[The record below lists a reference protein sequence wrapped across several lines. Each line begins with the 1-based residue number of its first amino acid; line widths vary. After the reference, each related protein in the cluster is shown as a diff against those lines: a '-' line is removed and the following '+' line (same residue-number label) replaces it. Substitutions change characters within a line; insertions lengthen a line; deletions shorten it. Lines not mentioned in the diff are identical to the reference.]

1 MRLFSPLRS
10 WFRATFLR
18 SREEREMDT
27 ELRFHLEARIDDL
40 LRDGLSRPEALRRA
54 RLEFGGIESAKEDC
68 REARGVN
75 FVETLVQDLRFGSRT
90 LRKNPGFAVTAIL
103 TLALGIGSTAAVFSV
118 VNAVLLKPL
127 PYPHADRIVM
137 PWWAWPVTDLGED
150 FPWGQRDFV
159 AFQRQVVGFQ
169 HVGAFKADS
178 FNLTGFGDPI
188 RLDGIKASAGFFPA
202 LGVPPLVGRTFTAEE
217 DQPGH
222 ELEVV
227 LSHSL
232 WLERFGSDPAAVGRS
247 IELNGLAYTVIGV
260 MPPGFVFPRGEE
272 MPVVLGFPRQ
282 AQLWVPNP
290 TPLNPAGPQD
300 LAVVGRLRDGVTFE
314 QAFAELQVF
323 GKDREREYPQAAG
336 YFTPRLATLG
346 RQVAGDSRRPL
357 LLLLGAVAVVLLI
370 ACSNVANLLLA
381 RSLLRGKEFSLRGAL
396 GAGRGRLLRQ
406 LLVENV
412 VLAFCGGV
420 LGTLFAWAGVF
431 FAKTFGPSN
440 LPRLHE
446 VTLDLRVFGFALG
459 VACLTGI
466 IFGLPPAFAA
476 TREGLIESLRERGP
490 AAAASSSRLRS
501 ALLVS
506 QVALALV
513 LVVAAG
519 LLVRTFYS
527 LLRSD
532 AGFNPSRVFTF
543 QLTLPAGKYSDVDAM
558 ARVYH
563 AVLQRL
569 QSAPRVQ
576 QVGFSSAVPLGG
588 APDNTGIR
596 MPDRPVTRAKE
607 FPPTANY
614 LFATPGYFAAV
625 GTPLLRGRDFTES
638 DTLDS
643 LHVTIITAAMAQRYW
658 PGRDPLGK
666 QVGVG
671 LTRFPLR
678 TIVGIVADTKH
689 VSLSEKPIP
698 EMYVPYTQNEI
709 KVWPNMQTMQVALR
723 TAQDPA
729 SVVGDVRR
737 ALSSV
742 DPDLPLARPATLASL
757 VDESVVQPRFSMLL
771 LASFGGIALLLA
783 SIGMYGV
790 ISYSVARRTR
800 EIGIRMA
807 LGAAPRQV
815 FRMVLGQGARLVSIG
830 LAVGLIASFG
840 VARLMTSFLYGVRA
854 TDPATYAA
862 VCVLLTLV
870 VLLACYLPARR
881 ATRVEPTVA
890 LREE

>member
-1 MRLFSPLRS
+1 
-10 WFRATFLR
+10 
-18 SREEREMDT
+18 
-27 ELRFHLEARIDDL
+27 
-40 LRDGLSRPEALRRA
+40 
-54 RLEFGGIESAKEDC
+54 
-68 REARGVN
+68 
-75 FVETLVQDLRFGSRT
+75 
-90 LRKNPGFAVTAIL
+90 
-103 TLALGIGSTAAVFSV
+103 
-118 VNAVLLKPL
+118 
-127 PYPHADRIVM
+127 M

-159 AFQRQVVGFQ
+159 AFLRQQSAFQ
-169 HVGAFKADS
+169 SVGAFKPDS

-202 LGVPPLVGRTFTAEE
+202 LGVPPLMGRTFTAQEE
-217 DQPGH
+217 EPGH

-227 LSHSL
+227 LSFSL
-232 WLERFGSDPAAVGRS
+232 WRDRFGSDSGVLGRS
-247 IELNGLAYTVIGV
+247 INLNGLPYTVIGV

-282 AQLWVPNP
+282 AQLWIPNP

-300 LAVVGRLRDGVTFE
+300 LAVVGRLKDGVSFE
-314 QAFAELQVF
+314 QAFAEMKVF

-346 RQVAGDSRRPL
+346 HQVVGDSRRPL
-357 LLLLGAVAVVLLI
+357 LLLLGAVGVVLLI

-381 RSLLRGKEFSLRGAL
+381 RALLRGKEFTLRGAL
-396 GAGRGRLLRQ
+396 GAGRGRLIRQ
-406 LLVENV
+406 LLVENLL
-412 VLAFCGGV
+412 LAIIGGS

-446 VTLDLRVFGFALG
+446 VTLDFRVFAFTLIVG
-459 VACLTGI
+459 CLTGI
-466 IFGLPPAFAA
+466 LFGLPPAFAT
-476 TREGLIESLRERGP
+476 TRQSSIESLKERGQSVT
-490 AAAASSSRLRS
+490 SSPRLRG

-532 AGFNPSRVFTF
+532 AGFNASRVFTF
-543 QLTLPAGKYSDVDAM
+543 QLTLPAGKYPDTDAM

-563 AVLQRL
+563 SVLLRL
-569 QSAPRVQ
+569 QSTAGVQ

-596 MPDRPVTRAKE
+596 IPDRPVTSSKE
-607 FPPTANY
+607 TPPTANY
-614 LFATPGYFAAV
+614 LFASPGYFAAV
-625 GTPLLRGRDFTES
+625 GTPLLRGREFTES
-638 DTLDS
+638 DVLDS
-643 LHVTIITAAMAQRYW
+643 QRVAIITSAMAQRYW
-658 PGRDPLGK
+658 PGKDPLGK

-689 VSLSEKPIP
+689 TSLSEKSIP

-709 KVWPNMQTMQVALR
+709 HVWPNMQTMQVALR
-723 TAQDPA
+723 TQKDPTSIVA
-729 SVVGDVRR
+729 DVRR
-737 ALSSV
+737 ALSAV
-742 DPDLPLARPATLASL
+742 DPDLPLAKPETLASL
-757 VDESVVQPRFSMLL
+757 VDDAVVQPRFSMLL
-771 LASFGGIALLLA
+771 LTSFGLVALLLA

-807 LGAAPRQV
+807 LGAAPHEV
-815 FRMVLGQGARLVSIG
+815 FRMVIGQGARLVGIG
-830 LAVGLIASFG
+830 LAIGLIASIG
-840 VARLMTSFLYGVRA
+840 VARLMTAFLFGVRA
-854 TDPATYAA
+854 TDPLTYVT
-862 VCVLLTLV
+862 VCFLLVAV
-870 VLLACYLPARR
+870 VLLACYIPARR
-881 ATRVEPTVA
+881 ATRVDPTVA